1 MSGLTDTPP
10 FKSLPNIHNPDHDDD
25 LLSSDDDDLS
35 TPSAPPTDH
44 GRQFYLPSHQSNCT
58 SNLLANKWMIFAG
71 LLCCVIVYLLLTPT
85 TDSTRQQAQQLLNKA
100 SSDSGGATSG
110 KEVILY
116 RQRVS
121 PMWHL
126 PSSVKAEPFP
136 ALSELIAGKTAPGLS
151 TLLKCAETT
160 ARMAV
165 MTSISPNP
173 TAAEVG
179 LALLKQQVWCTIVI
193 GDKKGPKFAE
203 FTSSEMLKK
212 GVEQYVDKM
221 TVSKQDKTDA
231 ADKIDHKLLLARIAY
246 IDVDEQKLLPYELS
260 NLTPYGSFSR
270 KNLGF
275 LLAFH
280 SGASVV
286 FDVDDDNIYLPNTAR
301 TGNDDLPIDTTP
313 LYYASSEDLDHRDK
327 GKVYSEASSDSM
339 PDRES
344 VSAGKTFAEPDK
356 KTALNKEIKVS
367 VFNPYPL
374 YGAEDTWPR
383 GFPLNWVKPT
393 LKPDKTYDGKCLEK
407 TRYCS
412 AVVQQM
418 LANHDPDVD
427 AIFRLTNQKG
437 MPFDFL
443 QPEWGKDMDAAIGRA
458 APSVALPL
466 ITYTPF
472 NAQATIIM
480 PGAFFAM
487 LLPYTV
493 HGRVSDIWRS
503 YIMET
508 LISYYSLDT
517 VNDYKK
523 TVKTAK
529 TTTQSTSPSSADPC
543 ITFTAPHIYHD
554 RNAHN
559 YQLDFNSELPLYMQA
574 ESLVSWLTVRQ
585 LGEKSCLRDRLT
597 AVGGSTSGDAE
608 RVMADIMMLLY
619 VDLYESGV
627 VEYDEIAYVQAWLK
641 DFARIQIQRKQLKE
655 VAPPTA
661 TKPDDKTCWPK
672 YAA

>member
-1 MSGLTDTPP
+1 MASIGDTPP
-10 FKSLPNIHNPDHDDD
+10 FNSVSRHHPDHDDD
-25 LLSSDDDDLS
+25 LLSSDDDDDL
-35 TPSAPPTDH
+35 PSSSNPPADH
-44 GRQFYLPSHQSNCT
+44 GRQFYLPSHQSSCT
-58 SNLLANKWMIFAG
+58 ATLLAHKWMLFAG
-71 LLCCVIVYLLLTPT
+71 LLCCVIVYLLFMPATDPT
-85 TDSTRQQAQQLLNKA
+85 QQMAHSLLNKP

-110 KEVILY
+110 KEVILF
-116 RQRVS
+116 RQRVA
-121 PMWHL
+121 PTWQL

-136 ALSELIAGKTAPGLS
+136 SLAELIAGKSAPGL
-151 TLLKCAETT
+151 TKLLECAATT

-179 LALLKQQVWCTIVI
+179 MALLTEKWCTIVI
-193 GDKKGPKFAE
+193 GDKKGPTFAD
-203 FTSSEMLKK
+203 FTSSDKVNE
-212 GVEQYVDKM
+212 GVKQYLDKM
-221 TVSKQDKTDA
+221 KESQQTDTPQS
-231 ADKIDHKLLLARIAY
+231 ADKIDHNQLLARIAY
-246 IDVDEQKLLPYELS
+246 IDVDEQQLLPYELS
-260 NLTPYGSFSR
+260 GLTPYGSFSR

-286 FDVDDDNIYLPNTAR
+286 FDVDDDNIYIPNTAK
-301 TGNDDLPIDTTP
+301 TGNTDLPIDTTP
-313 LYYASSEDLDHRDK
+313 LYYVSSEELDHRTK
-327 GKVYSEASSDSM
+327 SKVYDEARSDSM
-339 PDRES
+339 PGSSSSSNVR
-344 VSAGKTFAEPDK
+344 FPEPDK
-356 KTALNKEIKVS
+356 KTLDKSIDIS

-393 LKPDKTYDGKCLEK
+393 LKQDKTYDSKCIDK

-427 AIFRLTNQKG
+427 AIFRLTNERG

-443 QPEWGKDMDAAIGRA
+443 QSQWGKQMDPAVGRA

-508 LISYYSLDT
+508 LITYYSLDST
-517 VNDYKK
+517 ADYKK
-523 TVKTAK
+523 TIKTAK
-529 TTTQSTSPSSADPC
+529 TGQSTSAASADPC

-554 RNAHN
+554 RNSHN

-574 ESLVSWLTVRQ
+574 ESLVSWLSVRQ
-585 LGEKSCLRDRLT
+585 LGEKHSLLDRLT
-597 AVGGSTSGDAE
+597 AVGGSVSGDAE
-608 RVMADIMMLLY
+608 LVMADIMMLLY
-619 VDLYESGV
+619 VDLYEAAV

-641 DFARIQIQRKQLKE
+641 DLARIQVKRQQLKQLPE
-655 VAPPTA
+655 ETA
-661 TKPDDKTCWPK
+661 TAPKDKTCWPK

>member
-1 MSGLTDTPP
+1 MSTITDTPP
-10 FKSLPNIHNPDHDDD
+10 YKATIHQPDHDDD
-25 LLSSDDDDLS
+25 LLSSSDDELDL
-35 TPSAPPTDH
+35 PASATPPTDH

-58 SNLLANKWMIFAG
+58 STLLANKWMLFAG
-71 LLCCVIVYLLLTPT
+71 LLCCVILYLLLKPATDPT
-85 TDSTRQQAQQLLNKA
+85 QQHAMQLLNSA
-100 SSDSGGATSG
+100 DSGGATSG
-110 KEVILY
+110 KEVILF
-116 RQRVS
+116 RQRAS
-121 PMWHL
+121 PLYHL
-126 PSSVKAEPFP
+126 PSSVRAEPFP

-151 TLLKCAETT
+151 TLLKCVEST

-179 LALLKQQVWCTIVI
+179 MALLTERWCTIVI
-193 GDKKGPKFAE
+193 GDKKGPNYAA
-203 FTSSEMLKK
+203 FTSAEMVRV
-212 GVEQYVDKM
+212 GVEQYLAKM
-221 TVSKQDKTDA
+221 AESKQTDTPA
-231 ADKIDHKLLLARIAY
+231 TADKIDSAQLLARIAY
-246 IDVDEQKLLPYELS
+246 IDVDEQALLPYELS
-260 NLTPYGSFSR
+260 GLTPYGSFSR

-286 FDVDDDNIYLPNTAR
+286 FDVDDDNIYLPNTAKS
-301 TGNDDLPIDTTP
+301 GNADLPIDTAP
-313 LYYASSEDLDHRDK
+313 LHYASSEQLDHRVNS
-327 GKVYSEASSDSM
+327 KVYREDSSDSM
-339 PDRES
+339 PDKES
-344 VSAGKTFAEPDK
+344 PSAGRLFAEPDK
-356 KTALNKEIKVS
+356 KTQLDGDVPVS

-393 LKPDKTYDGKCLEK
+393 LKADMKAYDGKCVEK
-407 TRYCS
+407 SRYCS

-427 AIFRLTNQKG
+427 AIYRLTNQRG

-443 QPEWGKDMDAAIGRA
+443 QPETGKPMDAAVGRA
-458 APSVALPL
+458 APTVALPL
-466 ITYTPF
+466 VTYTPF

-493 HGRVSDIWRS
+493 HGRVADIWRS

-508 LISYYSLDT
+508 LVSYYTLDAT
-517 VNDYKK
+517 SADY
-523 TVKTAK
+523 AK
-529 TTTQSTSPSSADPC
+529 SIKHDAKAAASTSPASAEPC

-554 RNAHN
+554 RNSHN

-574 ESLVSWLTVRQ
+574 ESLVSWLSTRQ
-585 LGEKSCLRDRLT
+585 LDGKHCLLKRLRD
-597 AVGGSTSGDAE
+597 AGGDPNGAAE
-608 RVMADIMMLLY
+608 AVMADVMALLY
-619 VDLYESGV
+619 VDLYEAGV
-627 VEYDEIAYVQAWLK
+627 VEREEVAYVQAWLK
-641 DFARIQIQRKQLKE
+641 DYARIQVKRKELKQ
-655 VAPPTA
+655 VPPPTA
-661 TKPDDKTCWPK
+661 SKADEKTCWPK

>member
-1 MSGLTDTPP
+1 MSTISSNPP
-10 FKSLPNIHNPDHDDD
+10 SFRSTIHHPDRDDD
-25 LLSSDDDDLS
+25 LLSSDDEDLPTS
-35 TPSAPPTDH
+35 TNPPTDH
-44 GRQFYLPSHQSNCT
+44 GRHFYLPSRQSNCT
-58 SNLLANKWMIFAG
+58 SSLLANKWMIFAG
-71 LLCCVIVYLLLTPT
+71 LLCCVILYLLSSPT
-85 TDSTRQQAQQLLNKA
+85 DPTQQQALQFLNKA

-110 KEVILY
+110 KEFILF
-116 RQRVS
+116 RQRIS
-121 PMWHL
+121 PTWHL

-136 ALSELIAGKTAPGLS
+136 ALSELVAGKNAPGLS
-151 TLLKCAETT
+151 RLLKCVETT

-179 LALLKQQVWCTIVI
+179 MALLTEQWCTIVI
-193 GDKKGPKFAE
+193 GDKKGPNYAN
-203 FTSSEMLKK
+203 FTSDDMVRR
-212 GVEQYVDKM
+212 GIEQYIDKM
-221 TVSKQDKTDA
+221 TVSQQKDTPA
-231 ADKIDHKLLLARIAY
+231 ADKIDRAQLLARIAY
-246 IDVDEQKLLPYELS
+246 IDVTEQRLLPYELS
-260 NLTPYGSFSR
+260 SLTPYGSFSR

-286 FDVDDDNIYLPNTAR
+286 FDVDDDNIYLPNTAK
-301 TGNDDLPIDTTP
+301 TGNSDLPIDTAP
-313 LYYASSEDLDHRDK
+313 LYYASSEELNHDAK
-327 GKVYSEASSDSM
+327 GKAYEEAGSDSM
-339 PDRES
+339 PDRDTNS
-344 VSAGKTFAEPDK
+344 KQVFAEPA
-356 KTALNKEIKVS
+356 KTTLNKDISIS

-393 LKPDKTYDGKCLEK
+393 LKPDKFYDSKCLVK

-443 QPEWGKDMDAAIGRA
+443 QSEWGKDMDPAVGRA

-466 ITYTPF
+466 NTYTPW

-517 VNDYKK
+517 TQGYKK

-529 TTTQSTSPSSADPC
+529 ADGSSSPDSADPC

-574 ESLVSWLTVRQ
+574 ESLVSWLTIRQ
-585 LGEKSCLRDRLT
+585 LGEKKSLLNRLS
-597 AVGGSTSGDAE
+597 AVGGGTSGDAD
-608 RVMADIMMLLY
+608 RVMADVMMLLY

-627 VEYDEIAYVQAWLK
+627 VEVDEIAYVQAWLK
-641 DFARIQIQRKQLKE
+641 DFARIQVRRKELKQ
-655 VAPPTA
+655 VATPTQ